1 MSQPSQALPAITLAN
16 NNTNKDKGEKTMK
29 NTKISVSETI
39 AQKKAMLEMLEN
51 VITDIEY
58 RENSILT
65 NYEPVGEEQRKDND
79 GNLLYLDENGEKTT
93 DVTDKPAMR
102 TIYKDVKRDPS
113 ELDDYDRP
121 RYEAIMKIKEAV
133 MALI

>member
-1 MSQPSQALPAITLAN
+1 
-16 NNTNKDKGEKTMK
+16 MK
-29 NTKISVSETI
+29 NTKITVSETI

-65 NYEPVGEEQRKDND
+65 QFEADGEEQRKDSD
-79 GNLLYLDENGEKTT
+79 GNLLYLDEDGNKTT
-93 DVTDKPAMR
+93 EVTDKPAMR
-102 TIYKDVKRDPS
+102 TVYKNVKRDPS
-113 ELDDYDRP
+113 ELDEYDKP
-121 RYEAIMKIKEAV
+121 RYEAIVKIKEAV